1 MERIEFIITQDQA
14 EILCEH
20 FNMDI
25 NSVEQYQVCEMLDKV
40 IDNLVFAD
48 KEKF

>member
-1 MERIEFIITQDQA
+1 MERIEFSITQDQV

-20 FNMDI
+20 FNVDI

-48 KEKF
+48 KEKL